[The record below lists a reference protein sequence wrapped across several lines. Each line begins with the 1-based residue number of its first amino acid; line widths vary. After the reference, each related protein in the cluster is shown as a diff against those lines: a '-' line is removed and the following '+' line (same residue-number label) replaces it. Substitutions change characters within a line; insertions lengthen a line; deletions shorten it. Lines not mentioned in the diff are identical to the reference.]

1 MLKDHFYQI
10 REDETLSEERFV
22 VKIELNKEHA
32 IFQGHFPGKPIV
44 PGVCMLQ
51 IVKEIVSEK
60 LKKQLIFKTSS
71 NIKFMALIN
80 PFETPILQL
89 NFQVETKENGDI
101 AVKNESFFNATPALK
116 LSVIYSVAQ
125 I

>member
-10 REDETLSEERFV
+10 KENETIGEQRFIV
-22 VKIELNKEHA
+22 SIELNKDHA

-60 LKKQLIFKTSS
+60 LKKQLAFKTSS

-89 NFQVETKENGDI
+89 HFQVETKENGEI
-101 AVKNESFFNATPALK
+101 AVKNECFFNETPAVK
-116 LSVIYSVAQ
+116 LSVVYSTV
-125 I
+125 